1 MKRLKVWVMIILS
14 YIFTFVTPMVAAYFF
29 LAIDKVSEMGRGGA
43 VYYTIISVIGII
55 MVITLNKAVGEM
67 EANLFKSIFK
77 IALKVAIILGVL
89 NFIRYIDFNTDKLF
103 NFMYVSLG
111 GVVIGSTL
119 EIIAVY
125 LYGDYIREVG
135 AF

>member
-111 GVVIGSTL
+111 GVVIGSIL